1 MIKKGEVMMGV
12 SENTPVGKVARVVA
26 GVVAV
31 GGVAAAGIILDI
43 VAAGAGAT
51 TVAGLAALGGNLA
64 DFLGGT
70 V

>member
-1 MIKKGEVMMGV
+1 MMGV

-51 TVAGLAALGGNLA
+51 TTVAGLAALGGNLA